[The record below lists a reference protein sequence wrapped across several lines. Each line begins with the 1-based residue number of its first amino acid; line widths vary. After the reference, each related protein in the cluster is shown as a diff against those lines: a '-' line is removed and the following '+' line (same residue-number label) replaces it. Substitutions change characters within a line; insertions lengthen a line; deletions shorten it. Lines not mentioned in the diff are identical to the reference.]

1 MAKKILLVD
10 DAAFMRKMIKDT
22 LSKNGYTELFEAV
35 DGADAVEK
43 FGEIGPD
50 LVIMDITMPNMD
62 GLEALKAIRA
72 KDSGANV
79 VMCSAM
85 GQESMV
91 MDAVRSGAKDFIV
104 KPFKPD
110 RVIST
115 VGKILGGP

>member
-43 FGEIGPD
+43 FNEIGPD

-72 KDSGANV
+72 KDGNANV

>member
-1 MAKKILLVD
+1 MAKILLVD
-10 DAAFMRKMIKDT
+10 DAAFMRKVIKDA
-22 LSKNGYTELFEAV
+22 LSKAGYSDLHEAV

-43 FGEIGPD
+43 YNSLKPD
-50 LVIMDITMPNMD
+50 LVLMDITMPNMD

-72 KDSGANV
+72 KDGNANV

>member
-1 MAKKILLVD
+1 MAKILLVD
-10 DAAFMRKMIKDT
+10 DAAFMRKVVKDG
-22 LSKNGYTELFEAV
+22 LSKAGYTDLHEAV

-43 FGEIGPD
+43 YNALKPD
-50 LVIMDITMPNMD
+50 LVLMDITMPNMD

-110 RVIST
+110 RVLKTVST
-115 VGKILGGP
+115 ILGNP